1 MFGTVHIL
9 YMIIS
14 VLISAV
20 LLVIISMKVKEQSS
34 KEGIL
39 KFFAVATVI
48 IHYSS
53 LWVDLFTDGTATV
66 QSPMLLPIH
75 PCNVCMWLL
84 LISAFVKRREG
95 TLYRLLTEFTFW
107 AGTVCGT
114 IGIVLNENFG
124 NNPTLADYEVL
135 KGMLSHSTM
144 LFGAIYLL
152 VGGFVKI
159 RVFNVLSVVSGLLL
173 FVADGAIINTLYL
186 VFLDERCNSMYLQEP
201 PFPDMPWLNTL
212 VMGILG
218 VLVAFS
224 ISALYELIALP
235 KEERWYSVLAKKYRE
250 RKEKRSVC

>member
-9 YMIIS
+9 YMMIS
-14 VLISAV
+14 ALVSAV
-20 LLVIISMKVKEQSS
+20 LLVVLYKKIKEQSA

-39 KFFAVATVI
+39 KFFAVVTVI

-53 LWVDLFTDGTATV
+53 LWVDYFKSGSATV

-84 LISAFVKRREG
+84 LISAFVKKREG

-114 IGIVLNENFG
+114 IGLVLNENFG

-144 LFGAIYLL
+144 LFGARAFI
-152 VGGFVKI
+152 
-159 RVFNVLSVVSGLLL
+159 SV
-173 FVADGAIINTLYL
+173 
-186 VFLDERCNSMYLQEP
+186 NS
-201 PFPDMPWLNTL
+201 
-212 VMGILG
+212 
-218 VLVAFS
+218 S
-224 ISALYELIALP
+224 S
-235 KEERWYSVLAKKYRE
+235 
-250 RKEKRSVC
+250 

>member
-1 MFGTVHIL
+1 MFGSVHIL

-14 VLISAV
+14 AVISAA
-20 LLVIISMKVKEQSS
+20 LLVFLSKTIKDTVIKERV
-34 KEGIL
+34 L
-39 KFFAVATVI
+39 KLFAVLTVI

-53 LWVDLFTDGTATV
+53 LWVDYFKSGSATV

-84 LISAFVKRREG
+84 LISAFVKKREG

-107 AGTVCGT
+107 AGTVCGI
-114 IGIVLNENFG
+114 IGIALNENFG

-152 VGGFVKI
+152 IGGFVKI
-159 RVFNVLSVVSGLLL
+159 RVFNVLSVISGLLL
-173 FVADGAIINTLYL
+173 FVIDGAIINTLYL
-186 VFLDERCNSMYLQEP
+186 VFLDEKCNSMYLQEP
-201 PFPDMPWLNTL
+201 PFADMPWLNTL

-235 KEERWYSVLAKKYRE
+235 KEERWYSLLKKKYCE
-250 RKEKRSVC
+250 RKDEKSVC

>member
-14 VLISAV
+14 ALISAV
-20 LLVIISMKVKEQSS
+20 LFVILSMKVKEQSS

-66 QSPMLLPIH
+66 QHPMLLPIH

>member
-1 MFGTVHIL
+1 MFGTLHIL
-9 YMIIS
+9 YMMIS
-14 VLISAV
+14 ALVSAV
-20 LLVIISMKVKEQSS
+20 LLVVLYKKIKEQSA

-39 KFFAVATVI
+39 KFFAVVTVI

-53 LWVDLFTDGTATV
+53 LWVDYFKSGSATV

-84 LISAFVKRREG
+84 LISAFVKKREG

-152 VGGFVKI
+152 IGGFVKI
-159 RVFNVLSVVSGLLL
+159 RVFNVLSVISGLLL
-173 FVADGAIINTLYL
+173 FVIDGAIINTLYL
-186 VFLDERCNSMYLQEP
+186 VFLDEKCNSMYLQEP
-201 PFPDMPWLNTL
+201 PFADMPWLNTL
-212 VMGILG
+212 VMGLLG

-235 KEERWYSVLAKKYRE
+235 KEERWYSLLKKKYCE
-250 RKEKRSVC
+250 RKDEKSVC

>member
-1 MFGTVHIL
+1 
-9 YMIIS
+9 MIS
-14 VLISAV
+14 ALVSAV
-20 LLVIISMKVKEQSS
+20 LLVVLYKKIKEQSA

-39 KFFAVATVI
+39 KFFAVVTVI

-53 LWVDLFTDGTATV
+53 LWVDYFKSGSATV

-84 LISAFVKRREG
+84 LISAFVKKREG

-152 VGGFVKI
+152 IGGFVKI
-159 RVFNVLSVVSGLLL
+159 RVFNVLSVISGLLL
-173 FVADGAIINTLYL
+173 FVTDGAIINTLYL
-186 VFLDERCNSMYLQEP
+186 VFLDEKCNSMYLQEP
-201 PFPDMPWLNTL
+201 PFADMPWLNTL
-212 VMGILG
+212 VMGLLG

-235 KEERWYSVLAKKYRE
+235 KEERWYSLLKKKYCE
-250 RKEKRSVC
+250 RKDEKSVC